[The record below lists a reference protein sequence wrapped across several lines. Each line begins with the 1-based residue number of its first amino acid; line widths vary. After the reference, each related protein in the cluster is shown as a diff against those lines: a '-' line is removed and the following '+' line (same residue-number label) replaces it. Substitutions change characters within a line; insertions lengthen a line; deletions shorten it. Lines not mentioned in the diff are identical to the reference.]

1 MKEAHSIE
9 QLLLQIRD
17 VPLLKEDSDIRNQL
31 IDGINHLIG
40 QDFNKLVLILY
51 RVDVSEKKLR
61 QILAESPQT
70 DAAILIADLL
80 IQRQLE
86 KIRSREKFR
95 KDEKDIPEDDKW

>member
-17 VPLLKEDSDIRNQL
+17 VPLHNEDSDIRNQL
-31 IDGINHLIG
+31 IEGINHLIG
-40 QDFNKLVLILY
+40 QDFNKLVHILY

-86 KIRSREKFR
+86 KIRSRAKFR